1 MLEPAPQP
9 LLVFDLDGTL
19 ANTAADLIGT
29 LNVILSGEGLAPIPL
44 NQARNV
50 VGAGARML
58 IARGFALNG
67 QELSQ
72 ARLDA
77 LFADFLAHY
86 EAHIADQTALYPGVE
101 ACLDRFEAAGF
112 AFAVCTNKLERNSV
126 KLLTLLNIAQ
136 RFRAICG
143 QDTFAVQKPDPAA
156 LLGTIARAK
165 GDHRRALMVGDSRTD
180 IDTAKAAAIPV
191 IAVDFGYSDRH
202 VREFGPDGI
211 ISHFDELFDAVCGLD
226 LDLDRADP

>member
-1 MLEPAPQP
+1 MPDPAPQP

-29 LNVILSGEGLAPIPL
+29 LNVILSAEGLEPIPL
-44 NQARNV
+44 SQARSI

-67 QELSQ
+67 RQVSE
-72 ARLDA
+72 ARLNE
-77 LFADFLAHY
+77 LFADFLTHY
-86 EAHIADQTALYPGVE
+86 EAHIADQTALYPGVV

-112 AFAVCTNKLERNSV
+112 AFAVCTNKLEKNSV
-126 KLLTLLNIAQ
+126 KLLTILNIVQ

-156 LLGTIARAK
+156 LLGTIARAG
-165 GDHRRALMVGDSRTD
+165 GDRRRALMIGDSRTD
-180 IDTAKAAAIPV
+180 IDTAKAARIPV

-202 VREFGPDGI
+202 VRDFEPDWI
-211 ISHFDELFDAVCGLD
+211 ISHFDDLFDAVHNLD
-226 LDLDRADP
+226 LDLGSTPP

>member
-1 MLEPAPQP
+1 MPDSVPQP

-29 LNVILSGEGLAPIPL
+29 LNIILTAEGLEPIPL
-44 NQARNV
+44 SQARSV

-67 QELSQ
+67 RQLSE
-72 ARLDA
+72 AKLTA
-77 LFADFLAHY
+77 LFADFLTHY
-86 EAHIADQTALYPGVE
+86 EAHIADRTALYPGVV
-101 ACLDRFEAAGF
+101 ACLDRLEAAGY
-112 AFAVCTNKLERNSV
+112 AFAVCTNKLEKNSV
-126 KLLTLLNIAQ
+126 KLLKILNIAQ

-156 LLGTIARAK
+156 LLGTIARAR
-165 GDHRRALMVGDSRTD
+165 GDRRRALMIGDSRTD
-180 IDTAKAAAIPV
+180 IDTAKAAGIPV

-202 VREFGPDGI
+202 VKEFEPDRI
-211 ISHFDELFDAVCGLD
+211 ISHFDDLFDAVRDLD
-226 LDLDRADP
+226 LDLGPPRP